1 MQIHRKSIREYFK
14 VDEQMF
20 LSLYTRNIRCYDYI
34 CQYQTFFFFFF
45 RLFNFEIYKLLR
57 LNGDRI

>member
-34 CQYQTFFFFFF
+34 LSVSNLFFL
-45 RLFNFEIYKLLR
+45 LFSIV
-57 LNGDRI
+57 

>member
-1 MQIHRKSIREYFK
+1 
-14 VDEQMF
+14 MF